1 MRLNIKY
8 VTNNS
13 HYPEINP
20 KSQIINSKFTTVTL

>member
-20 KSQIINSKFTTVTL
+20 KSQVNNKLTTLTL